1 MSNSV
6 NPDDIIISRRALN
19 LSEDSSLD
27 QMADALQKQQQG
39 VWPLYADNAKGLEQV
54 QVKTFHYAQ
63 CDLKVQF
70 NPARIKSSAAKVDS
84 KSISERKCFLCT
96 DALPP
101 QQKGI
106 PFNDEY
112 LILINPY
119 PIFPRHLT
127 IPRLE
132 HVPQLIEPY
141 FRDML
146 ELSRAL
152 ETYTVFYN
160 GPKCGASAPDH
171 MHFQAGNKGFL
182 PVETEYNKLKV
193 TTDRKLFCNDHLV
206 IFAVSDY
213 LRKFIAIESDEI
225 TLLQTAFEWL
235 HELLEQRHQEPEPM
249 LNILSGYENGK
260 WRVLVFPRDKH
271 RPDQYFA
278 EGDENILLSPASV
291 DFGGVCITPQEKDF
305 NKIKAADLADIFA
318 QVSVNDNYF
327 DELCTAFAKRMVE

>member
-6 NPDDIIISRRALN
+6 NLDDIIISKRALH
-19 LSEDSSLD
+19 LSENSSLD
-27 QMADALQKQQQG
+27 EMADALQVQQRG
-39 VWPLYADNAKGLEQV
+39 VWPLYDDNAKGLEQV

-63 CDLKVQF
+63 CNVKVQF
-70 NPARIKSSAAKVDS
+70 NPARIKSSAAKVDN
-84 KSISERKCFLCT
+84 KSIKERKCFLCT

-101 QQKGI
+101 KQKGI

-112 LILINPY
+112 LVLVNPY

-132 HVPQLIEPY
+132 HAPQFIEPY

-152 ETYTVFYN
+152 KSYTVFYN

-182 PVETEYNKLKV
+182 PVETEYSKLKA
-193 TTDRKLFCNDHLV
+193 TTDRKLFSNEHLE
-206 IFAVSDY
+206 IFAVSNY
-213 LRKFIAIESDEI
+213 LRKFIAIESDEM

-235 HELLEQRHQEPEPM
+235 YELLEQRGQEPEPM

-305 NKIKAADLADIFA
+305 KKIKAADLIDIFA
-318 QVSVNDNYF
+318 QVSVTDSYF
-327 DELCTAFAKRMVE
+327 DELCAAYAKRVVE

>member
-1 MSNSV
+1 MSNPV
-6 NPDDIIISRRALN
+6 NPDDITISKHALN

-39 VWPLYADNAKGLEQV
+39 VWPLYADNAKGLQQV

-70 NPARIKSSAAKVDS
+70 NPARIKSSAAKVDT

-106 PFNDEY
+106 PFHDEY
-112 LILINPY
+112 LILVNPY

-152 ETYTVFYN
+152 ESYTVFYN

-182 PVETEYNKLKV
+182 PVETEYDKLKAI
-193 TTDRKLFCNDHLV
+193 TDRKIFSNEHLE
-206 IFAVSDY
+206 IFAVSNY
-213 LRKFIAIESDEI
+213 LRKFIAIESDDM
-225 TLLQTAFEWL
+225 TLMQKAFNEL
-235 HELLEQRHQEPEPM
+235 YQLLEERRQEPEPM
-249 LNILSGYENGK
+249 LNILSGFENGK

-278 EGDENILLSPASV
+278 EGDANILLSPASV

-305 NKIKAADLADIFA
+305 NKIKAADLTSIFA
-318 QVSVNDNYF
+318 QVSVNDRYF
-327 DELCTAFAKRMVE
+327 DELCAAYAKRMEE

>member
-1 MSNSV
+1 
-6 NPDDIIISRRALN
+6 
-19 LSEDSSLD
+19 
-27 QMADALQKQQQG
+27 MADALQAQQRG
-39 VWPLYADNAKGLEQV
+39 AWPLYDDNARGLEQV
-54 QVKTFHYAQ
+54 KVKTFHYAQ
-63 CDLKVQF
+63 CNLKVQF
-70 NPARIKSSAAKVDS
+70 NPARIKSSAARVDS

-106 PFNDEY
+106 PFNNEY
-112 LILINPY
+112 LILVNPY

-152 ETYTVFYN
+152 ESYTVFYN

-182 PVETEYNKLKV
+182 PVEAEYIKLREA
-193 TTDRKLFCNDHLV
+193 TDHKLFITEHLE
-206 IFAVSDY
+206 IFAVSNY
-213 LRKFIAIESDEI
+213 LRKFIAIESDEM

-235 HELLEQRHQEPEPM
+235 YELLEQRHQEPEPM
-249 LNILSGYENGK
+249 LNILSGYEKGK

-271 RPDQYFA
+271 RPEQYFA
-278 EGDENILLSPASV
+278 EGDKNILLSPASV

-305 NKIKAADLADIFA
+305 EKITATELEDIFA
-318 QVSVNDNYF
+318 QVSVNDDYF
-327 DELCTAFAKRMVE
+327 AELCSAYAKRMTE

>member
-1 MSNSV
+1 MSKSV
-6 NPDDIIISRRALN
+6 NLDDITISKRSLN
-19 LSEDSSLD
+19 LSENSFLD
-27 QMADALQKQQQG
+27 EMADALQIQQRG
-39 VWPLYADNAKGLEQV
+39 VWPLYNENAKGLELV
-54 QVKTFHYAQ
+54 QVKTFHYPH
-63 CDLKVQF
+63 CDMKVQF
-70 NPARIKSSAAKVDS
+70 NPARIKSSAAKVDT
-84 KSISERKCFLCT
+84 KSISQRKCFLCT

-106 PFNDEY
+106 LFNDEY
-112 LILINPY
+112 LILVNPY

-152 ETYTVFYN
+152 KGYTVFYN

-193 TTDRKLFCNDHLV
+193 NSDKKLFSNDHLE

-235 HELLEQRHQEPEPM
+235 YELLEERHQEPEPM

-305 NKIKAADLADIFA
+305 NKIKAADLTDIFA
-318 QVSVNDNYF
+318 QVSVNDSYF
-327 DELCTAFAKRMVE
+327 DELCASYEKRMVE